1 MTQILKDMRG
11 DARLDDFAPPSC
23 YACMQIGVLMGFDK
37 REKDAMAVAYLA
49 SQGILQEEIKTAL
62 NLSSQTEVS
71 RLLSLAKKEGWL
83 RWELNLPP
91 EVDESEVL
99 LRTFTRQEELKQRLG
114 DLARINSGRPVTDI
128 RVVYSSEK
136 DTMEQLIYTIWTTR
150 G

>member
-1 MTQILKDMRG
+1 
-11 DARLDDFAPPSC
+11 
-23 YACMQIGVLMGFDK
+23 MGFDK

>member
-1 MTQILKDMRG
+1 
-11 DARLDDFAPPSC
+11 
-23 YACMQIGVLMGFDK
+23 MGFDK

-99 LRTFTRQEELKQRLG
+99 LRAFTRQEELKQRLG

-136 DTMEQLIYTIWTTR
+136 DTMEQRFTQFGRHAAEYVAQLLRHEHTKTCAIAWGRTVASLI
-150 G
+150 